1 MEPAL
6 ALRAL
11 ITHLKT
17 ARKGDTV
24 GYGTTWRAKESTRVA
39 TIAIGYADGVH
50 RMRSNRGH
58 VLVRGRVAPLIGT
71 VSMDAITADVSGID
85 GVSVGDTATLIGA
98 DGEERI
104 TAEQVGRWSGTI
116 SYEALTSLG
125 QRVERVY
132 RNS

>member
-1 MEPAL
+1 
-6 ALRAL
+6 
-11 ITHLKT
+11 
-17 ARKGDTV
+17 
-24 GYGTTWRAKESTRVA
+24 VA